1 MTLEQ
6 YNDAI
11 KEIVAEQQKIAQSTA
26 QLAMAGQATP
36 ANPQF
41 VQLMTSQW
49 GLVQQI
55 AKLNTELMMGVMAPK
70 K

>member
-6 YNDAI
+6 YNEAV
-11 KEIVAEQQKIAQSTA
+11 KQIVSEQQRIAQETA
-26 QLAMAGQATP
+26 KLAMAGQATAMHP
-36 ANPQF
+36 EF

-49 GLVQQI
+49 QLVQQI
-55 AKLNTELMMGVMAPK
+55 AKLNTDLMMGIMVQK